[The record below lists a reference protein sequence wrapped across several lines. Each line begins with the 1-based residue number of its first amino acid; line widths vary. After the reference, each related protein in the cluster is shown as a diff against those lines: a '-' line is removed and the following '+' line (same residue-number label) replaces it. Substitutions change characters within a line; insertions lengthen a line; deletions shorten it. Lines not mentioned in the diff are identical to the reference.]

1 MAGWRR
7 RLVTLRVQARVR
19 ADAAVEPRRR
29 HLEGRTSA
37 PWDWRVSVWC
47 GAAATDRPETTVAGP
62 RRRPRRSSLELT
74 GEQNEQKEMLRS
86 PASTYPMRQARLYTA

>member
-7 RLVTLRVQARVR
+7 RQVTPRVQARVR

-29 HLEGRTSA
+29 LLKGRTSA

-47 GAAATDRPETTVAGP
+47 GAAAADLPGMTVIGP
-62 RRRPRRSSLELT
+62 RRHPRRSSPELT
-74 GEQNEQKEMLRS
+74 SSGA
-86 PASTYPMRQARLYTA
+86 PADRGR